1 MVQVVIVLPNAV
13 WSRGKSNNV
22 AMNIQRCG
30 NGNWR
35 LGSLINVDRRYILL
49 TRHWN
54 DAPNN
59 VDSVRIAYRLKFIV
73 VISLISCLTMANKS
87 WFEWYE
93 CTVLN
98 GVRSRKQRK
107 LLFDLQIKQR
117 WSIYATELCC
127 QFNCCVHSS
136 TATHNRL
143 CAIPNSC
150 FTFFF
155 SFPRKLLVT
164 FAGREKKTHE
174 TSGVWQ
180 LEVCLL

>member
-49 TRHWN
+49 TRHWK

-87 WFEWYE
+87 
-93 CTVLN
+93 
-98 GVRSRKQRK
+98 
-107 LLFDLQIKQR
+107 
-117 WSIYATELCC
+117 
-127 QFNCCVHSS
+127 
-136 TATHNRL
+136 
-143 CAIPNSC
+143 
-150 FTFFF
+150 
-155 SFPRKLLVT
+155 
-164 FAGREKKTHE
+164 
-174 TSGVWQ
+174 
-180 LEVCLL
+180 